1 MWDLARVERTAIDLL
16 AEQKLSVKP
25 LIGER
30 IPFEL
35 AADAYALIDQP
46 SCSKIK
52 IILTYS
58 N

>member
-1 MWDLARVERTAIDLL
+1 MWDLARLERTAVNLL
-16 AEQKLSVKP
+16 AEGKLSVKP

-30 IPFEL
+30 IPFEQ
-35 AADAYALIDQP
+35 AANAYAMIDQP

-52 IILTYS
+52 ILLTYS